1 MELILK
7 KSNEID
13 KGISKSMKIEK
24 MSTEQGGNNYKKI
37 EQLIF
42 LLFCFIQTTKRTQFS
57 REGHF
62 SLLPH
67 ISTNLIKEHICHT

>member
-24 MSTEQGGNNYKKI
+24 MSTEQGGKNYKKI

-42 LLFCFIQTTKRTQFS
+42 LLFCFIQTMKKDSIVQGRTADF
-57 REGHF
+57 H
-62 SLLPH
+62 
-67 ISTNLIKEHICHT
+67 